1 MIWANAGLFLD
12 GEGVPFGIV
21 GAATDASHDDS
32 KNRDW
37 GFDGRTNGEGE
48 RMPIEVA
55 EDTAVWL
62 ASADRNKESLWSVF
76 SVGAL
81 YGSRKM
87 GFVACSD
94 RRNADM
100 RTYTTFTVS
109 RDTTE
114 SN

>member
-1 MIWANAGLFLD
+1 
-12 GEGVPFGIV
+12 
-21 GAATDASHDDS
+21 
-32 KNRDW
+32 
-37 GFDGRTNGEGE
+37 
-48 RMPIEVA
+48 MPIEA
-55 EDTAVWL
+55 TEDTPVWMVGL
-62 ASADRNKESLWSVF
+62 ASVDTNKESLWSAS

-100 RTYTTFTVS
+100 RTYTTSIVS